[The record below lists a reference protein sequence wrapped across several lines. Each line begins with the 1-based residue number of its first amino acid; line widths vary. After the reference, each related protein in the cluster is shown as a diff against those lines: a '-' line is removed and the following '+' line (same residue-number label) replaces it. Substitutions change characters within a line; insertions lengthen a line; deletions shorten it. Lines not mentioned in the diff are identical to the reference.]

1 MASKTWVL
9 LAVFAVSVQA
19 SRAADLKITL
29 PKRSESTPVQRLNR
43 EGVQAVRKHD
53 FEKAKG
59 LFYRAY
65 LYDPDD
71 PFTLNN
77 LGYIAELEGQL
88 DRALRFYT
96 LAAQRNTEAVIET
109 ASSKQVEGRS
119 FVEQVNGIRDRAVQ
133 INLANVTAVKLLSE
147 GRASEADLLLQKTLA
162 VDPHHPF
169 TLNNMGVAKEMQG
182 DLGAAARYYTAA
194 AASRSN
200 EPVVVTVN
208 PQWRG
213 KPVSDM
219 AADSAKKVLHRLRHP
234 ESNEAKAAEYNLR
247 GVSALNRNDWKEAE
261 QDFREAYALDP
272 SNAFSLNNAGYL
284 AEMYGDRE
292 TAQFFY
298 DKARQADGAKARIG
312 VATDRGVKG
321 WRLSEVAADND
332 QKIDQKMTQDSD
344 LKRRQSTPIQLKRR
358 DGTPVTEPA
367 EVPKSPAQNVPNSP
381 GSNNEDWRTPP
392 R

>member
-1 MASKTWVL
+1 MASKNLLLVTVL
-9 LAVFAVSVQA
+9 MVCAHS

-29 PKRSESTPVQRLNR
+29 PKRSEATPVQRLNS

-53 FEKAKG
+53 FEKAKR
-59 LFYRAY
+59 LFYKAY

-77 LGYIAELEGQL
+77 LGYVAELEGQL
-88 DRALRFYT
+88 DRALRFYS
-96 LAAQRNTEAVIET
+96 LAAQRNTEAVIQN
-109 ASSKQVEGRS
+109 ASAKEVEGRS
-119 FVEQVNGIRDRAVQ
+119 FVEQINGIRDRSVQ

-147 GRASEADLLLQKTLA
+147 GRASEADVLLQRTLT

-200 EPVVVTVN
+200 EAVVVTVN
-208 PQWRG
+208 HEWRG
-213 KPVSDM
+213 KPVSEM
-219 AADSAKKVLHRLRHP
+219 AADSAKKVLSRLRHP
-234 ESNEAKAAEYNLR
+234 ESNEAKAAQYNLR

-261 QDFREAYALDP
+261 QDFRQAYAFDP
-272 SNAFSLNNAGYL
+272 NNAFSLNNAGYL

-298 DKARQADGAKARIG
+298 EKARLAAGPKDRIG
-312 VATDRGVKG
+312 VATDRGAKG
-321 WRLSEVAADND
+321 LRLAEVADENN
-332 QKIDQKMTQDSD
+332 QKIDQKMEQDSE
-344 LKRRQSTPIQLKRR
+344 LKRRQSKPIELKRR
-358 DGTPVTEPA
+358 DGTPVVAPES
-367 EVPKSPAQNVPNSP
+367 PKSPAENQVPKP
-381 GSNNEDWRTPP
+381 PADNEDWRTPP

>member
-1 MASKTWVL
+1 MALRTGVL
-9 LAVFAVSVQA
+9 VVSLAVCLQSSQA
-19 SRAADLKITL
+19 AELKITI
-29 PKRSESTPVQRLNR
+29 PKRSESTPIQRLNR
-43 EGVQAVRKHD
+43 DGVEAARKHD
-53 FEKAKG
+53 FQKAKT

-77 LGYIAELEGQL
+77 LGYVAELEGQL
-88 DRALRFYT
+88 DRALRFYS
-96 LAAQRNTEAVIET
+96 LAAQRNTEAVIEN
-109 ASSKQVEGRS
+109 ASVKEVEGRT

-147 GRASEADLLLQKTLA
+147 GRATEADFLLQKTLA
-162 VDPHHPF
+162 VDAHHPF

-182 DLGAAARYYTAA
+182 DLSAAARYYTAA
-194 AASRSN
+194 AATRSN

-213 KPVSDM
+213 KSVSEM
-219 AADSAKKVLHRLRHP
+219 ASGSAKKVLQRLRHP
-234 ESNEAKAAEYNLR
+234 ESNEARAAEFNLR

-261 QDFREAYALDP
+261 QAFRQAYALDP
-272 SNAFSLNNAGYL
+272 NNAFSLNNVGYL

-298 DKARQADGAKARIG
+298 DKARQAASSKDRIG

-321 WRLSEVAADND
+321 WRLAELANDNTE
-332 QKIDQKMTQDSD
+332 KIDQKMTQDSE
-344 LKRRQSTPIQLKRR
+344 LKRRQSNPIQLKRR
-358 DGTPVTEPA
+358 DGTAVTEPS
-367 EVPKSPAQNVPNSP
+367 EVPKPPA
-381 GSNNEDWRTPP
+381 GNNEDWRTPP